1 MEDSYGEFWCWILM
15 LEPMENTDSNLGI
28 GSLCWIRALDPIW
41 IPTEEFWCLLLCLSS
56 HHLKIFHIMSFAPRS
71 LQPNVFCD
79 RPQISAW
86 SDLTLNCPWACI
98 AYPSHKI
105 IYLNCFKLSSD
116 IGFQFL
122 KPYYFCKSLPFFC
135 KKLFLYIFT
144 CVFFYYYIH
153 PLFFPFFLCVHYI
166 FCFITLYPLHSRGF

>member
-1 MEDSYGEFWCWILM
+1 MVDSYEWALCWLPMEDSPMCWIPVEDPCFRYPSKISMKDSYGEFWCWILM

-98 AYPSHKI
+98 AYPSHNI
-105 IYLNCFKLSSD
+105 IIS
-116 IGFQFL
+116 
-122 KPYYFCKSLPFFC
+122 
-135 KKLFLYIFT
+135 KLFQTQFWHRFP
-144 CVFFYYYIH
+144 VFKTI
-153 PLFFPFFLCVHYI
+153 LFL
-166 FCFITLYPLHSRGF
+166 